1 MADTKDTQ
9 NGFEIDGASLDNI
22 LAQVEQELAP
32 VLKAE
37 KDRLVKA
44 KEDGDGDG
52 DADDKGSDGPPAKEE
67 SSPPAE
73 ESSPAAPPADASG
86 APPAGPPASP
96 AGPDASASPP
106 GSPPASPGGLPADP
120 AALAQMIAQ
129 MPIEKQKAIYLAS
142 KQSLSAALAAGSPP
156 AGPDASAGAPPM
168 APPAAPAAPPM
179 DASAPPA
186 PPAPPASAPPADASG
201 APPMDPAMKN
211 EMKPSEGNGG
221 KSVPVKKTEKQPMVN
236 KDNEELKALVKA
248 QDEKI
253 GQLTKIVGMLAG
265 TPVRKAV
272 TSVGV
277 LKKTEDGKDEQKQLT
292 KSEVT
297 SQLTELIKGNKLS
310 KKDRENVR
318 KFYDQGSSDFKLI
331 EHLFQ

>member
-44 KEDGDGDG
+44 KEDDG
-52 DADDKGSDGPPAKEE
+52 DDKGSDGPPAKEE
-67 SSPPAE
+67 SSPSAE
-73 ESSPAAPPADASG
+73 ESSPEAPPADAS
-86 APPAGPPASP
+86 ASAPPASP
-96 AGPDASASPP
+96 PAPPAAGPDAGSPP
-106 GSPPASPGGLPADP
+106 VGAPPASPGSALPADP
-120 AALAQMIAQ
+120 AALAQMIAA
-129 MPIEKQKAIYLAS
+129 MPLEQQKAIYLAS
-142 KQSLSAALAAGSPP
+142 KQSLAASLAAGSPP
-156 AGPDASAGAPPM
+156 AGPDASAAGAGAPPM
-168 APPAAPAAPPM
+168 APPMAPPE
-179 DASAPPA
+179 ASA

-221 KSVPVKKTEKQPMVN
+221 KTMPVKKTEKPVVQTN

-277 LKKTEDGKDEQKQLT
+277 LRKTEDGKDEQKSLT
-292 KSEVT
+292 KSEMT
-297 SQLTELIKGNKLS
+297 TQLTEMIKSNKLS
-310 KKDRENVR
+310 KKDREQVR
-318 KFYDQGSSDFKLI
+318 KFYDQGSTDLNLI
-331 EHLFQ
+331 QHLFQ